1 MTVYACSIV
10 DPAIH
15 GTSFP
20 ATYVAPG
27 NLQNLGV
34 GATVGS
40 TSGTLSATAAAS
52 LVVAADTGNTYTLIA
67 ANCRNIGG
75 GGNDG
80 IAGGFTQAGSAVD
93 VFVPVGFYPTKV
105 ELNVGLTTTEVGFYQ
120 WMHGMGAYEISSLVA
135 ADEAELTTGAIA
147 IFADSAGGD
156 GNVCYVKFPAAL
168 VVASQVCTFRI
179 LQ

>member
-1 MTVYACSIV
+1 MTAYACSIV

-15 GTSFP
+15 GTSIP

-34 GATVGS
+34 GATAGS
-40 TSGTLSATAAAS
+40 TTGTLNANAPATLS
-52 LVVAADTGNTYTLIA
+52 IAADTGNTYTVIA
-67 ANCRNIGG
+67 ANCRGIGG
-75 GGNDG
+75 DGNGG
-80 IAGGFTQAGSAVD
+80 IAGAFTQAGSAVD

-120 WMHGMGAYEISSLVA
+120 WMHGMGAYEISQLVA
-135 ADEAELTTGAIA
+135 ADTAELTTGAIA
-147 IFADSAGGD
+147 VVADSDGGD

-168 VVASQVCTFRI
+168 VVASQVCSFRI
-179 LQ
+179 LK